1 MTTGFGENTRPEPVA
16 NRTRLTACSTR
27 PLSASTTTLQS
38 PGPYENSTCTAHA
51 RRALVPDGKA
61 TRVAAAVEP
70 AGAPVRASAIPRA
83 RSAVTAYAPA
93 SVVAGRANVRCT
105 EVSKPS
111 PPFEYV

>member
-1 MTTGFGENTRPEPVA
+1 MYASAGTAELASFWSVRFGSPRVTTGLGANTRPEPVA

-27 PLSASTTTLQS
+27 PVPASTTTLQS

-70 AGAPVRASAIPRA
+70 AGALVRAKAIPRA
-83 RSAVTAYAPA
+83 RSAVTA
-93 SVVAGRANVRCT
+93 
-105 EVSKPS
+105 
-111 PPFEYV
+111 